1 MLLPFSSAE
10 RGVSSYPASEDGT
23 RCVHGF
29 LAVASVIGYSRRMTS
44 GGQDLSWLD
53 DLNAEQRAAVT
64 HGDGPILVVA
74 GAGTGKTKTLAY
86 RVAYLISQGVDPG
99 KILLLTFTRR
109 AAEEM
114 LRRAANVVSRG
125 TTATG
130 RVWGGTFHSIANRL
144 LRAHVKAVGLRKDFT
159 VLDQGDAENLMQLI
173 RHDLGLHK
181 TENRF
186 PRKRTCLS
194 IYSRCINT
202 SEDLHRVLER
212 EYPWCIEWESEFR
225 EIFGRYVMRKQERN
239 VLDFDDLLLY
249 WAQLV
254 GDARAAAELSDRFG
268 HILVDEYQDTNFLQ
282 SEILRGMRATSNNIM
297 VVGDDAQSIYRFRGA
312 TVRNILDFPSQFP
325 GTEIITLEQNYR
337 SVSPILETANRLIV
351 GAKERYT
358 KELWSERG
366 SAQLPRLVTC
376 QDEGEQDEYVVDR
389 ILMHY
394 EEGIPLRR
402 QAVLFR
408 AGHLSDSLEIELT
421 RRNIP
426 YHKYGGLRFLE
437 AAHVKDLVA
446 FLRLMENP
454 RDELAWYRVL
464 ELFDGIGPSTAAR
477 ISEHIAEHQN
487 DPRAIATFSAPP
499 AARETMAAFAKLIEE
514 LAPMGVREPAVQVE
528 RVRKFYDPILEHAY
542 ENPAA
547 RKRDLISLEQIASG
561 YRSRRQFLVDLQL
574 NPPTS
579 TGDLAGPPM
588 KDEDWLVLSTIHS
601 AKGCEWDAVYLI
613 HAADGF
619 LPSDMAAGSQE
630 ELEEELRLTY
640 VALTRA
646 KDFLYVTWP
655 FRYYH
660 KWYALSNSHSYAQLC
675 RFFTPYVLETV
686 DEESLVQAEGLDPS
700 RPIDIDTDVAER
712 IRRMWETGPG

>member
-1 MLLPFSSAE
+1 M
-10 RGVSSYPASEDGT
+10 R
-23 RCVHGF
+23 
-29 LAVASVIGYSRRMTS
+29 YSMFMPPDEH
-44 GGQDLSWLD
+44 DLSWLD
-53 DLNAEQRAAVT
+53 DLNAQQRDAVT
-64 HGDGPILVVA
+64 HGNGPILVVA

-86 RVAYLISQGVDPG
+86 RVAYLISQGTDPG
-99 KILLLTFTRR
+99 RILLLTFTRR
-109 AAEEM
+109 AAQEM
-114 LRRAANVVSRG
+114 LHRAANVIARG
-125 TTATG
+125 TSATG

-144 LRAHVKAVGLRKDFT
+144 LRTQVKAVGLRKDFT
-159 VLDQGDAENLMQLI
+159 VLDQGDAENLMNLI
-173 RHDLGLHK
+173 RHDLDLHK
-181 TENRF
+181 MERRF
-186 PRKRTCLS
+186 PRKRTCLA

-202 SEDLHRVLER
+202 SDDLHRVLER
-212 EYPWCIEWESEFR
+212 EYPWCIEWEEEFR
-225 EIFGRYVMRKQERN
+225 EIFTRYVARKQERN

-254 GDARAAAELSDRFG
+254 ADPHAAAELSARFD
-268 HILVDEYQDTNFLQ
+268 HILVDEYQDTNRLQ
-282 SEILRGMRATSNNIM
+282 AEILRGMRTNSSNIM

-325 GTEIITLEQNYR
+325 GTTIVTLEQNYR
-337 SVSPILETANRLIV
+337 SRSPILETANRLISS
-351 GAKERYT
+351 AKERYT
-358 KELWSERG
+358 KDLWSERG
-366 SAQLPRLVTC
+366 GTHLPRLVTC
-376 QDEGEQDEYVVDR
+376 QDEGEQDEYVIRQV
-389 ILMHY
+389 LMHY
-394 EEGIPLRR
+394 DEGIPLRR

-408 AGHLSDSLEIELT
+408 AGHLSDSLELELT

-446 FLRLMENP
+446 FLRVMENP

-464 ELFDGIGPSTAAR
+464 ELFDGIGPSTASR
-477 ISEHIAEHQN
+477 ITDHVAQNRN
-487 DPRAIATFSAPP
+487 DPTSVGTFQAPP
-499 AARETMAAFAKLIEE
+499 AAREMMEDFAKLVAE
-514 LAPMGVREPAVQVE
+514 LSPMGVRQPAVQVE
-528 RVRKFYDPILEHAY
+528 RIRRFYDPILEHTY
-542 ENPAA
+542 ENPVA

-588 KDEDWLVLSTIHS
+588 KDEDWLNLSTIHS
-601 AKGCEWDAVYLI
+601 AKGCEWDVVYLI

-630 ELEEELRLTY
+630 EIDEELRLTY

-675 RFFTPYVLETV
+675 RFFTPYVLETL
-686 DEESLVQAEGLDPS
+686 DEETLLHPEESDPG
-700 RPIDIDTDVAER
+700 RPIDVDADVAER
-712 IRRMWETGPG
+712 IRQMWDAGPG

>member
-1 MLLPFSSAE
+1 
-10 RGVSSYPASEDGT
+10 
-23 RCVHGF
+23 
-29 LAVASVIGYSRRMTS
+29 MTP

-64 HGDGPILVVA
+64 HGDGPLLVVA

-86 RVAYLISQGVDPG
+86 RVAYLISRGIDPG
-99 KILLLTFTRR
+99 RILLLTFTRR
-109 AAEEM
+109 AAHEM
-114 LRRAANVVSRG
+114 LHRAGGIVARG
-125 TTATG
+125 TSATG

-144 LRAHVKAVGLRKDFT
+144 LRTSVKAVGLRRDFT
-159 VLDQGDAENLMQLI
+159 VLDQGDAENLMNLI

-181 TENRF
+181 MEQRF
-186 PRKRTCLS
+186 PRKRTCLA

-202 SEDLHRVLER
+202 SEDLHRVLEL
-212 EYPWCIEWESEFR
+212 EYPWCIEWESDLR
-225 EIFGRYVMRKQERN
+225 EIFGRYVTRKQERN

-254 GDARAAAELSDRFG
+254 ADKKAAAELSGRFD
-268 HILVDEYQDTNFLQ
+268 HILVDEYQDTNHLQ
-282 SEILRGMRATSNNIM
+282 AEILRGMRVTSNNIM

-312 TVRNILDFPSQFP
+312 TVRNILDFPDQFP
-325 GTEIITLEQNYR
+325 GTTVVTLEQNYR
-337 SVSPILETANRLIV
+337 STSPILETANRLI
-351 GAKERYT
+351 ASSKERYT
-358 KELWSERG
+358 KDLWSERG
-366 SAQLPRLVTC
+366 SGQIPRLVTC
-376 QDEGEQDEYVVDR
+376 QDEAEQDEYVIDR
-389 ILMHY
+389 VLAHY
-394 EEGIPLRR
+394 EQGIALRR

-408 AGHLSDSLEIELT
+408 AGHLSDSLELELT

-454 RDELAWYRVL
+454 RDELAWSRVL
-464 ELFDGIGPSTAAR
+464 ELFDGIGPATAVR
-477 ISEHIAEHQN
+477 ITDHVAEHRN
-487 DPRAIATFSAPP
+487 DPRSIATFPSPP
-499 AARETMAAFAKLIEE
+499 AARDIMASFAKLVEE
-514 LAPMGVREPAVQVE
+514 LAPLGVREPAVQVE
-528 RVRKFYDPILEHAY
+528 RIRKFYDPILDRTY
-542 ENPAA
+542 ENPTV

-601 AKGCEWDAVYLI
+601 AKGGEWDVVYLI

-630 ELEEELRLTY
+630 EIEEELRLTY

-646 KDFLYVTWP
+646 KDFLYVAWP

-675 RFFTPYVLETV
+675 RFFTPYVLESIDDV
-686 DEESLVQAEGLDPS
+686 QLAQPDEPDAGPPMDFEV
-700 RPIDIDTDVAER
+700 DVADQ
-712 IRRMWETGPG
+712 IRRMWKDGPG